1 MAKKIIFL
9 ILIIFNFK
17 VSAAQ
22 IEDKTVIDLLDVKI
36 SFLDKNKY
44 MIVYNY
50 DISTILGITP
60 NERYFYKLLKNKNN
74 KDLIEYDNIFINSK
88 ANYGINNVDDGKL
101 VFIGDGTSF
110 MDENQNITISWES
123 NIKNNENNI
132 FYITDEKY
140 DIKKIS
146 FEVLYPESF
155 NNKKVL
161 FSINNKEYSENLEG
175 LDFHIEKGL
184 IIRGTYDKT
193 INEND
198 SFSFKIIEKQQIPRS
213 DFIIYIV
220 LLSVVIFILVTI
232 FLKKVLTKKSII
244 TNQK

>member
-9 ILIIFNFK
+9 LLIIFNFK

-44 MIVYNY
+44 MVVYNY

-123 NIKNNENNI
+123 NIKNNENNV

-161 FSINNKEYSENLEG
+161 FSINNKEYKENLEG
-175 LDFHIEKGL
+175 LDFYIEKGL

-193 INEND
+193 ISENN
-198 SFSFKIIEKQQIPRS
+198 SFSFKIIDKKQIVRS

-220 LLSVVIFILVTI
+220 LLVVIIILVTI
-232 FLKKVLTKKSII
+232 LLKKILIKKSSII
-244 TNQK
+244 SPK